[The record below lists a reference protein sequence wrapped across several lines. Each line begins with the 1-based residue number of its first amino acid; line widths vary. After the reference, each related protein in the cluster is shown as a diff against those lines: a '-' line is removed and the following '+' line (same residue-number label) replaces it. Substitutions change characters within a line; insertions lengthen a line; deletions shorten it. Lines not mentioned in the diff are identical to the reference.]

1 MVDERVS
8 VQEQLASRPMRVAAA
23 HKVEIRIKVA
33 RHPYNKDLVRN
44 EDRDVS
50 DVPPLGKGRTVEDKS
65 TGAAS
70 WEWIKDMH
78 NA

>member
-1 MVDERVS
+1 
-8 VQEQLASRPMRVAAA
+8 
-23 HKVEIRIKVA
+23 
-33 RHPYNKDLVRN
+33 VRN
-44 EDRDVS
+44 EDRDVT